1 MSALPRADLPPG
13 PHRDLVAALHDL
25 HHRAGWP
32 SLRTLARDTGVSHTT
47 VSKVFS
53 APALPTWG
61 TLELLV
67 EAMGGDPA
75 AFHHLWLSAS
85 GPADGSPAPTP
96 PIAGRTAELAA
107 VRRHLESG
115 TGLLLVT
122 GEAGIGKTTLVGAA
136 AASVDTVVAVG
147 HCLQLSSEVPLLPV
161 VDVLRGLYLIDDAQW
176 MKEGLADCP
185 PYVRASVSRLL
196 PELQDDAPAPQQDD
210 PWGLERLFS
219 SIGAL
224 LGAMSATR
232 SLALHVEDCH
242 WADRSTLD
250 LLTHLVNRPSDV
262 PLVVTWRS
270 DDPDVSAGHSEWLS
284 RARWTPGVA
293 SVDLGPMS
301 PGETAQQLRLLM
313 GSELDGDAVE
323 LIHVRSQGLPLYTAQ
338 LATMAPDAGL
348 PRQLAELLDRRIG
361 DLDGASWR
369 VARVLGVAQR
379 RLGPATLL
387 SASGLEAD
395 QADGA
400 LRTLERRG
408 LLRIHAGN
416 DAGLAHPLFTEAI
429 ERRLLPGEAARV
441 HARLAEA
448 LATEPDIEPGEIAG
462 HWQAAGRPDLEATY
476 RVAAARRA
484 GDRFAYRDELD
495 AWLRVL
501 ELWDRGSVPADMELW
516 DVLVPALDTAF
527 EIGETEVS
535 GALARRAEALDLP
548 DRQRAAMLHRVGRVL
563 CEQGSTEHGLVLLD
577 EALTL
582 HDALPP
588 SAELMALLANR
599 GTAFVLTG
607 RYAEAQTNLHRVLDA
622 LEEFDDPRW
631 RRRILGGEAWLTM
644 HTGDFEAALTLARR
658 ALTTEL
664 PEPDPLGDLALAA
677 TTTDILLHAAAPG
690 ADVEETARDALR
702 QGEARNLVHT
712 EVGMVLRI
720 NVCEAHLRSGD
731 VGAAH
736 EVLRPVTRS
745 GPTVDTAI
753 GHLMLG
759 AVELRQGHVRAALER
774 SRAADALVRNHNQNW
789 AEGIPW
795 HADVEL
801 WAGKVDAALALLQE
815 ALDVTLSTQAAR
827 MAAPLVC
834 VHARAHADRLEIANA
849 TATATATER
858 HRVTDQLRDMAAGAL
873 VDPFGEEAFDVAV
886 PAWSRSWRAELSR
899 IRGDGTVEAW
909 VSAASEWDRLTR
921 PHDAAYCRWR
931 GAQVALREGRG
942 TVAGRL
948 LGRAA
953 TDAREH
959 VPLSEAIVRTRGKT

>member
-1 MSALPRADLPPG
+1 MSALPRPDLPPG
-13 PHRDLVAALHDL
+13 PHRDLAAALHDL

-32 SLRTLARDTGVSHTT
+32 SLRALARQTGVSHTT

-53 APALPTWG
+53 APSLPSWG
-61 TLELLV
+61 TVELLV

-75 AFHHLWLSAS
+75 PFHDLWLAAS
-85 GPADGSPAPTP
+85 SPADGTAASTP
-96 PIAGRTAELAA
+96 PIAGRTTELAA

-161 VDVLRGLYLIDDAQW
+161 VDVLRGLYLIDDGLW
-176 MKEGLADCP
+176 MTEGLADCA

-196 PELQDDAPAPQQDD
+196 PELQEDALAPPQDD
-210 PWGLERLFS
+210 PWGLERLFA

-224 LGAMSATR
+224 LRAMSATR
-232 SLALHVEDCH
+232 SLAVHVEDCH

-250 LLTHLVNRPSDV
+250 LLTHLMTRPSDF

-270 DDPDVSAGHSEWLS
+270 NDPDVPAGHSEWLS
-284 RARWTPGVA
+284 RARWATGVA

-301 PGETAQQLRLLM
+301 LGETAQLLRLLM

-338 LATMAPDAGL
+338 LATTAPDAGL
-348 PRQLAELLDRRIG
+348 PRHLAELLDRRIG
-361 DLDGASWR
+361 DLDGAAWR

-379 RLGPATLL
+379 QLGPATLL

-395 QADGA
+395 QVDGA
-400 LRTLERRG
+400 LRTLARRG
-408 LLRIHAGN
+408 LLRRHAGN

-462 HWQAAGRPDLEATY
+462 HWQAAGRPDLEAPC

-501 ELWDRGSVPADMELW
+501 ELWDHGSVPADLELW

-527 EIGETEVS
+527 EIGDLDVS
-535 GALARRAEALDLP
+535 GALARRVEALDLP

-563 CEQGSTEHGLVLLD
+563 CVEGSTERGLALLD
-577 EALTL
+577 EALAL
-582 HDALPP
+582 HEALPP
-588 SAELMALLANR
+588 SAELMALLGNR
-599 GTAFVLTG
+599 VTAFVLTG
-607 RYAEAQTNLHRVLDA
+607 RYAEAQTDMRRALDA
-622 LEEFDDPRW
+622 LEELDDPR
-631 RRRILGGEAWLTM
+631 RRRRVLAGSAWLTM
-644 HTGDFEAALTLARR
+644 HTGDFETALTIARR
-658 ALTTEL
+658 ALATEL
-664 PEPDPLGDLALAA
+664 PEPDPAADLMLAA
-677 TTTDILLHAAAPG
+677 TTTDILLHAAAPA
-690 ADVEETARDALR
+690 ADFEETARDALR
-702 QGEARNLVHT
+702 QAEAWNLEHT
-712 EVGMVLRI
+712 EAVILLRS
-720 NVCEAHLRSGD
+720 NVSWAHLRSGD
-731 VGAAH
+731 VAAAH
-736 EVLRPVTRS
+736 ELLRPVTRS
-745 GPTVDTAI
+745 SPTENTAF

-759 AVELRQGHVRAALER
+759 AVELRQGHVRAALDR
-774 SRAADALVRNHNQNW
+774 CRAADAQVRNRNQNW
-789 AEGIPW
+789 AAGTPW
-795 HADVEL
+795 HAEVEL
-801 WAGKVDAALALLQE
+801 WAGRVDAALDLLQE
-815 ALDVTLSTQAAR
+815 ALDVTLPTQAAR

-834 VHARAHADRLEIANA
+834 LHARAHADRLEIANA
-849 TATATATER
+849 TAAER
-858 HRVTDQLRDMAAGAL
+858 HRLTEQLHDMAAGAL
-873 VDPFGEEAFDVAV
+873 GDPFGEEAFDVAV

-899 IRGDGTVEAW
+899 IQGAGTVEAW
-909 VSAASEWDRLTR
+909 VSAAAEWDRLTW
-921 PHDAAYCRWR
+921 PHEAAYCRWR
-931 GAQVALREGRG
+931 GAQVALREGHG

-948 LGRAA
+948 LNRAA
-953 TDAREH
+953 TEARGH
-959 VPLSEAIVRTRGKT
+959 VPLSEAIALTRRAT